1 MVPSQNSTSPAVA
14 AVTVAVSVT
23 EVPASAVVAVLASVT
38 VLAVV
43 TVVAGVTVKSDSL
56 LTVPVRKFVLVELNV
71 PVMPC
76 EPIARA
82 VRLLVVVV

>member
-1 MVPSQNSTSPAVA
+1 MNPSQNSTTPAVAPDTMAVRFTEVPAFVGSAVLASLTVLA
-14 AVTVAVSVT
+14 AVTVV
-23 EVPASAVVAVLASVT
+23 
-38 VLAVV
+38 
-43 TVVAGVTVKSDSL
+43 GGITVKSDTL
-56 LTVPVRKFVLVELNV
+56 LTVPVTKFVLVEVNV

>member
-14 AVTVAVSVT
+14 PVTAAVSVT
-23 EVPASAVVAVLASVT
+23 DVPALAVVAVLASVT
-38 VLAVV
+38 VLGVAAVV
-43 TVVAGVTVKSDSL
+43 GGITVKSDSL
-56 LTVPVRKFVLVELNV
+56 LTVPVRKFVLVEVNA